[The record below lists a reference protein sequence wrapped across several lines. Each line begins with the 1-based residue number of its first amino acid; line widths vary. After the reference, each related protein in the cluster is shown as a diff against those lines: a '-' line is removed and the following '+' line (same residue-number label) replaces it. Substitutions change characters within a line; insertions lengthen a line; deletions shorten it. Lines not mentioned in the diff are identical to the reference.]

1 MHHSIQEEPGR
12 FGVELCSNHP
22 FIQAGQG
29 VVLGAVS
36 CCRVPSFPPPA
47 DLHHLQQDQGVVC
60 AEAPK
65 SSEHP
70 NARGAA
76 EGDSGFPWHGAG
88 RCCSELL
95 LNLSPLALRYV
106 VCAGGVLAGWEL
118 PAQLAGEGSWVW
130 LRRWNCSFG
139 SGFGQVCSSGL
150 WWRAGASL
158 PCSLKSL
165 CLVWK

>member
-1 MHHSIQEEPGR
+1 M
-12 FGVELCSNHP
+12 
-22 FIQAGQG
+22 
-29 VVLGAVS
+29 
-36 CCRVPSFPPPA
+36 
-47 DLHHLQQDQGVVC
+47 C

-95 LNLSPLALRYV
+95 LNSSPLALRYV
-106 VCAGGVLAGWEL
+106 VCAEGVLAGWEL

-130 LRRWNCSFG
+130 QHRWNCGFG
-139 SGFGQVCSSGL
+139 SGFGSGL
-150 WWRAGASL
+150 
-158 PCSLKSL
+158 
-165 CLVWK
+165 LVWIVVEGRGLTALQPEVPVFGLEIVALCNFSTKLPVSQIWA